1 MTEGPDYKF
10 FYDILFFR
18 HGGKTGRQGDIQM
31 HFSEIQQQESQHM
44 MPTYGRFPVA
54 LTSGK
59 GAVAVDTEGKE
70 YIDFTSGIG
79 VNSLGYCDD
88 GWVQA
93 VSRQAARLQHISNLY
108 YSDVQTELS
117 ARLCELTG
125 YGKVFLCNSGAE
137 ANECAIKLA
146 RKYSEEKYGRQ
157 RTHIVTLKNSFHGRT
172 ITTLAATGQE
182 VFHQHFFPFT
192 EGFSYAQANNLDS
205 VKECINETTCALLIE
220 LVQGEGG
227 VLPLEKEFVQQ
238 LSKLCREQDILLM
251 IDEVQTGVSRTGSL
265 YCFEQYGI
273 RPDVFTSA
281 KGLGGGVPIGACL
294 CTEELGN
301 VLSQGQHGTTFGGNP
316 IASAAAL
323 EVLSRVA
330 EEKFLLQVREKG
342 EYLRSKLEA
351 IPGITQVRGMGMML
365 GAQLEKDNAKE
376 VAGACVQYGLLILT
390 AKNILRLLPPL
401 TISYEEIDR
410 GIAILENVIACG

>member
-1 MTEGPDYKF
+1 MDSEKVIKRDNEYVLHTYNRNPIALEKGHGLYAEGP
-10 FYDILFFR
+10 
-18 HGGKTGRQGDIQM
+18 
-31 HFSEIQQQESQHM
+31 
-44 MPTYGRFPVA
+44 
-54 LTSGK
+54 
-59 GAVAVDTEGKE
+59 EGQK
-70 YIDFTSGIG
+70 YLDFTSGIG

-88 GWVQA
+88 GWVSAVAKQA
-93 VSRQAARLQHISNLY
+93 GAIQHMSNLY
-108 YSDVQTELS
+108 YSPVQTSLAAELC
-117 ARLCELTG
+117 RLTG
-125 YGKVFLCNSGAE
+125 FGRVFFCNSGAE

-146 RKYSEEKYGRQ
+146 RKYSEDNYGRQ
-157 RTHIVTLKNSFHGRT
+157 RTHIVTLKNSYHGLT

-238 LSKLCREQDILLM
+238 VSKLCRERDILLM

-323 EVLSRVA
+323 EVLSRVTG
-330 EEKFLLQVREKG
+330 EEFLCNVRKKG
-342 EYLRSKLEA
+342 KYLRSKLEA

-376 VAGACVQYGLLILT
+376 VAGACVQHGLLILT
-390 AKNILRLLPPL
+390 AKNVLRLLPPL